1 MLNFVDKLQQFIKN
15 SDNWHL
21 AFSNHFTHKYK
32 TLPRLYCIFWPMLI
46 HLFFSSSFLSLSFS
60 LFFSYIS
67 FFSSFF
73 LHFQKGGGCNPL
85 TLLLWSTTVF
95 SLGYYISNH
104 MCARINP
111 RLPHT
116 CIEYF
121 SFNLFLCKA
130 MIVQCYGNLRK
141 LYGDEF
147 IPVSWSKCF
156 YR

>member
-1 MLNFVDKLQQFIKN
+1 M
-15 SDNWHL
+15 

-73 LHFQKGGGCNPL
+73 LHFQKGGGATSNP
-85 TLLLWSTTVF
+85 SF
-95 SLGYYISNH
+95 SDPPPFSVWGTISNH

>member
-1 MLNFVDKLQQFIKN
+1 MAFGIFKPFYSQVQNTAKTILYILADVNSPLFLFLLPLSFLLFVLFLYFFLFFLF
-15 SDNWHL
+15 L
-21 AFSNHFTHKYK
+21 AFS
-32 TLPRLYCIFWPMLI
+32 
-46 HLFFSSSFLSLSFS
+46 
-60 LFFSYIS
+60 
-67 FFSSFF
+67 
-73 LHFQKGGGCNPL
+73 KGGGVQPSNP
-85 TLLLWSTTVF
+85 SF
-95 SLGYYISNH
+95 SDPPPFSVWGTISNH

>member
-1 MLNFVDKLQQFIKN
+1 MIILKQLLLNIPHQSMLNFVDKLQQFIKN

-73 LHFQKGGGCNPL
+73 LHFQKGGVQPSNP
-85 TLLLWSTTVF
+85 SF
-95 SLGYYISNH
+95 SDPPPFSVWGTIYLIT
-104 MCARINP
+104 CAP
-111 RLPHT
+111 
-116 CIEYF
+116 E
-121 SFNLFLCKA
+121 
-130 MIVQCYGNLRK
+130 
-141 LYGDEF
+141 
-147 IPVSWSKCF
+147 
-156 YR
+156 

>member
-1 MLNFVDKLQQFIKN
+1 M
-15 SDNWHL
+15 

-73 LHFQKGGGCNPL
+73 LHFQKGGGVQPSNP
-85 TLLLWSTTVF
+85 SF
-95 SLGYYISNH
+95 SDPPPFSVWGTISNH

>member
-1 MLNFVDKLQQFIKN
+1 MT
-15 SDNWHL
+15 
-21 AFSNHFTHKYK
+21 FSNHFTHKYK

-73 LHFQKGGGCNPL
+73 LHFQKGGWGVQPSNPSFSDP
-85 TLLLWSTTVF
+85 LLF
-95 SLGYYISNH
+95 SVWGTISNH

>member
-1 MLNFVDKLQQFIKN
+1 MAFDIFKPFYSQVQNTAKTILYILADVNSPLFLFLLPLSFLLFVLFLYFFLFFLF
-15 SDNWHL
+15 L
-21 AFSNHFTHKYK
+21 AFSKG
-32 TLPRLYCIFWPMLI
+32 
-46 HLFFSSSFLSLSFS
+46 
-60 LFFSYIS
+60 
-67 FFSSFF
+67 
-73 LHFQKGGGCNPL
+73 GGGCNPL

>member
-1 MLNFVDKLQQFIKN
+1 MAFGIFKPFYSQVQNTAKTILYILADVNSPLFLFLLPLSFLLFVLFLYFFLFFLF
-15 SDNWHL
+15 L
-21 AFSNHFTHKYK
+21 AFS
-32 TLPRLYCIFWPMLI
+32 
-46 HLFFSSSFLSLSFS
+46 
-60 LFFSYIS
+60 
-67 FFSSFF
+67 
-73 LHFQKGGGCNPL
+73 KGGGVQPSNPSFSDP
-85 TLLLWSTTVF
+85 LLF
-95 SLGYYISNH
+95 SVWGTISNH

>member
-1 MLNFVDKLQQFIKN
+1 M
-15 SDNWHL
+15 

-73 LHFQKGGGCNPL
+73 LHFQKGGVQPSNP
-85 TLLLWSTTVF
+85 SF
-95 SLGYYISNH
+95 SDPPPFSVWGTISNH

-121 SFNLFLCKA
+121 SLNLFLCKA